1 MERERP
7 PDREG
12 YLDYRTRLENG
23 DLEIG
28 ARAAAEWHDKR
39 ERSSAPGQYFN
50 LHFIEQAIERHQH
63 ENPDLLVQQFAQQL
77 AGLREATRREARAAM
92 DKAAQSWSTER
103 FRLHIDYLEVCEDGF
118 EEEIA
123 SRRTGHPDET
133 EAEAWF
139 QAKLS
144 IDEPYLSHLFRRSAD
159 LERKLQAIAEQA
171 LEKDRTP
178 EVDEARYAEFREELR
193 ELGREMKRDR
203 ER

>member
-1 MERERP
+1 MERERR

-23 DLEIG
+23 DLELA
-28 ARAAAEWHDKR
+28 ARAATEWHDKR
-39 ERSSAPGQYFN
+39 ERSSASGQYFN

-63 ENPDLLVQQFAQQL
+63 ENPDLLVQQYVQQL
-77 AGLREATRREARAAM
+77 AGLTEATRCEARAAM
-92 DKAAQSWSTER
+92 EKAAQSWSTER

-123 SRRTGHPDET
+123 GRRTEHPDET

-144 IDEPYLSHLFRRSAD
+144 ADEPYLSYLFRQRAD

-178 EVDEARYAEFREELR
+178 QVDEARYAELREELR
-193 ELGREMKRDR
+193 EIAREKKRDR